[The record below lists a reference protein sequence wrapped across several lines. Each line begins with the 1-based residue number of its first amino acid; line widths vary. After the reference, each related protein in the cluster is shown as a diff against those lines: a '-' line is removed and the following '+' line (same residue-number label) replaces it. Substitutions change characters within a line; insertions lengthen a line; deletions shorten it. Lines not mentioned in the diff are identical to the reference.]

1 MKTTKRILA
10 LITAFIL
17 CLAPMALMVGA
28 AETIDVCSVCRH
40 DSGTV
45 ISTGLEYR
53 EYVGSHN
60 VCFNVYCDD
69 VTWNNEI
76 LPLLEKLDSASPD
89 TATWIPIEA
98 IEGDLT
104 ITSEER
110 ISIMQELYPETF
122 SGVQFKY
129 IYSTKVNKVITY
141 AYVTSDKATRMI
153 GCLETL
159 NA

>member
-1 MKTTKRILA
+1 MIYLKKGIIMKTTKRILA

-69 VTWNNEI
+69 VTSICDACGEI
-76 LPLLEKLDSASPD
+76 YFSDHVFVRSMSHPTMFYKTENGITAWHCPLC
-89 TATWIPIEA
+89 
-98 IEGDLT
+98 
-104 ITSEER
+104 
-110 ISIMQELYPETF
+110 
-122 SGVQFKY
+122 
-129 IYSTKVNKVITY
+129 TY
-141 AYVTSDKATRMI
+141 YQY
-153 GCLETL
+153 
-159 NA
+159 